1 MYQWSCTYVV
11 IYHCRQHHIFC
22 IYFELGIWK
31 NQRHNAWT
39 RITAVHGRIVFGNV
53 LRYSLL
59 CISIVF
65 VIFFGL
71 FSGTYFYKHCLKQTF
86 ITNNRSDYQI
96 SNQQEGCNSHY
107 HGRHLERDNTID
119 PYYLEPVSSAHYEE
133 VVNYVNPDDII

>member
-1 MYQWSCTYVV
+1 MNSVSEKIKDTTPEQGLLPFTGES
-11 IYHCRQHHIFC
+11 F
-22 IYFELGIWK
+22 
-31 NQRHNAWT
+31 
-39 RITAVHGRIVFGNV
+39 FGNV

-59 CISIVF
+59 CIAIVF